1 MAIGKIKEILL
12 LLPLRA
18 ITVEGAMKRRIKEL
32 IPKIKIIMIPLH
44 EAIVKI

>member
-18 ITVEGAMKRRIKEL
+18 ITVEGSMKRIIKEL
-32 IPKIKIIMIPLH
+32 IPKVKIIMIPLH
-44 EAIVKI
+44 GAIVQI